1 MGAHEAKEK
10 RDGEKRVFKKGV
22 LSACRSVRE
31 EINKELS
38 GREFSSPDSVDEA
51 VIKLDGTK
59 DKSRL
64 GSNAVLAVSIAQ
76 RRAFAGEEGLPLYLS
91 FGEKPIL
98 PCPMMN
104 ILNGGV
110 HADNSL
116 DIQEFMIMPA
126 GALTFREC
134 MDMGMETYFYLKSLL
149 KQKGF
154 STAVGDEGGF
164 APDLKGDEHALE
176 IMSEA
181 VIKAGLTP
189 GRDIYFALD
198 AASSEWFDGK
208 KYVMK
213 KSGRHFSKDEL
224 IDYYKKLT
232 DAFCI
237 VSLEDGLNE
246 DDFAGFSEL
255 TKKTGVQT
263 VGDDLFVTDTERIKK
278 GIENSSARAVLIK
291 PNQIGSVMEACA
303 AVRLAKEAGLGAII
317 SHRSGDT
324 EDSFIADM
332 CVGLGAGQIKTGAP
346 ARAER
351 TAKYSRL
358 LFIEHELGKNAVFA
372 GKKAIN
378 SVKWLDTEHAKL

>member
-1 MGAHEAKEK
+1 
-10 RDGEKRVFKKGV
+10 
-22 LSACRSVRE
+22 
-31 EINKELS
+31 
-38 GREFSSPDSVDEA
+38 
-51 VIKLDGTK
+51 
-59 DKSRL
+59 
-64 GSNAVLAVSIAQ
+64 
-76 RRAFAGEEGLPLYLS
+76 
-91 FGEKPIL
+91 
-98 PCPMMN
+98 
-104 ILNGGV
+104 
-110 HADNSL
+110 
-116 DIQEFMIMPA
+116 
-126 GALTFREC
+126 
-134 MDMGMETYFYLKSLL
+134 
-149 KQKGF
+149 
-154 STAVGDEGGF
+154 
-164 APDLKGDEHALE
+164 
-176 IMSEA
+176 
-181 VIKAGLTP
+181 
-189 GRDIYFALD
+189 
-198 AASSEWFDGK
+198 
-208 KYVMK
+208 
-213 KSGRHFSKDEL
+213 
-224 IDYYKKLT
+224 
-232 DAFCI
+232 
-237 VSLEDGLNE
+237 